1 MLFQTNSLNINIR
14 SVNTDDIEQIYEIEK
29 TSYGKHHWSKQ
40 AFLKE
45 LTNNYTIFYAAEL
58 IKNTEKT
65 IVGYISMWKVGSEGH
80 ITTLAVHDLYKRQH
94 IADILLYN
102 LIKIAVQNNV
112 KWLTLEVR
120 ASNTPA
126 IKLYTKHKFKQLGL
140 RKKYYQDNDEDAL
153 ILWTND
159 ITDSNYIK
167 LLEERISLFLISN
180 SYTDKLQYCN
190 TPKSMN
196 LLC

>member
-1 MLFQTNSLNINIR
+1 MLFQTNSLNVNIR
-14 SVNTDDIEQIYEIEK
+14 SANTDDIDQIYEIEK

-45 LTNNYTIFYAAEL
+45 LTNSYTIFYVAEL
-58 IKNTEKT
+58 FKNMER
-65 IVGYISMWKVGSEGH
+65 IIIGYISMWKIGSEGH
-80 ITTLAVHDLYKRQH
+80 ITTLAIHDSYKRQH
-94 IADILLYN
+94 AADILLYN
-102 LIKIAVQNNV
+102 LIKTAVQNNI

-140 RKKYYQDNDEDAL
+140 RKKYYQDNNEDAL
-153 ILWTND
+153 ILWTNN
-159 ITDSNYIK
+159 ITDSSYIK
-167 LLEERISLFLISN
+167 LLEERISTLLVLN
-180 SYTDKLQYCN
+180 PYTDKLQYCN
-190 TPKSMN
+190 THKSMN